1 MNPLYK
7 FPQGKAIKII
17 PKATFKGLFGLQ
29 FIAQI
34 GGKMWSLPHHQELNQ
49 KLLLCPKNQKVEVIL
64 VKPGLKHQQTKYYI
78 NKI

>member
-7 FPQGKAIKII
+7 FIQGKPTIVI

-34 GGKMWSLPHHQELNQ
+34 EGKTWSLPHHQELNQ
-49 KLLLCPKNQKVEVIL
+49 KLLLSPKNQKVEVIL